1 MLQQRYTNAL
11 LSFQVTRKKCFNQRF
26 SKNALDAT
34 LQNSK
39 QEEKD
44 MGITVEHLTAERK
57 DFTLRDI
64 TFSLPD
70 GYILGIVGRNG
81 SGKTTLLQTLLSG
94 EKEKLGEEERKE
106 YHKRFAFISE
116 ECMLPENL
124 SAKDVG
130 EMFGPLYDSFDAE
143 KYEGLLT
150 DFRIPI
156 KRRIAVLSKGMKIK
170 LQIAFAFSYR
180 SKTLIL
186 DEPSANLDSF
196 ARKDLY
202 RLLFEYMEQEGRT
215 VLWATHLTDE
225 LDRMA
230 DYLLLLEQGEQKF
243 FGEKDKIL
251 SQYTVVKGS
260 RKQLDCMKSFLLGRI
275 DRETYSEGLAKTAD
289 GPFRLADRTEPPN
302 IEQLMCYL
310 FGKNR

>member
-1 MLQQRYTNAL
+1 
-11 LSFQVTRKKCFNQRF
+11 
-26 SKNALDAT
+26 
-34 LQNSK
+34 
-39 QEEKD
+39 
-44 MGITVEHLTAERK
+44 MGITVEHLTVKRK

-94 EKEKLGEEERKE
+94 EKEEMGEKEREE
-106 YHKRFAFISE
+106 YHRQFAFVSE
-116 ECMLPENL
+116 ECILPENL

-130 EMFGPLYDSFDAE
+130 TLFGPLYDSFDTK
-143 KYEGLLT
+143 KYEKLLA
-150 DFRIPI
+150 DFQVPR
-156 KRRIAVLSKGMKIK
+156 KRRIATLSKGMKIK
-170 LQIAFAFSYR
+170 LQMAFAFSYS

-202 RLLFEYMEQEGRT
+202 RLLFEYMEQGGRT

-230 DYLLLLEQGEQKF
+230 DYLLLLEQGEQKL
-243 FGEKDKIL
+243 FGEKDNIL
-251 SQYTVVKGS
+251 SQYTLVKGS
-260 RKQLDCMKSFLLGRI
+260 RKQLDCMKSLLFGRI

-289 GPFRLADRTEPPN
+289 GPFRLADTAEPPN

-310 FGKNR
+310 FGKDR